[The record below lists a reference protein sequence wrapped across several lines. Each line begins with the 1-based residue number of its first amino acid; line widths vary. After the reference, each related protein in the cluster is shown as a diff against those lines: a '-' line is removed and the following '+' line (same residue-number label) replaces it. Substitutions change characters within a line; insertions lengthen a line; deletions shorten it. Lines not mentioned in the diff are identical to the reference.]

1 LEGPPALAS
10 FALPDLPIDFL
21 TLPAVPLLER
31 AEGLLDM
38 HREDLVAER
47 IVIESYSEMI
57 RYLGDDDPS
66 TRRMLEEI
74 LAEELL
80 ERLGKGEDERNAR

>member
-1 LEGPPALAS
+1 ML
-10 FALPDLPIDFL
+10 
-21 TLPAVPLLER
+21 
-31 AEGLLDM
+31 
-38 HREDLVAER
+38 REDLVAER